1 MKNRLIVIFLLVISS
16 SLVFAGLNEDYQA
29 LQQQFMKKRRM
40 IRSQV
45 EMNKLSAER
54 VLALKNLLAEYKGKK
69 LADNEQMTLAEVFMS
84 VDELASAWKIL
95 KTISEPVEPEKY
107 NAMCARALFG
117 LGKDVMALEY
127 LNKLN
132 HEGQFYGMVNL
143 GRAMSLIKEGKNR
156 EAVPYMKNV
165 VGVLTLKDVYRVYA
179 LHSLVNYYEDIGKHG
194 EAMRLLGKAAKNS
207 TFSGKARLEL
217 KNTEAAM
224 ALIGKTA
231 VNFQNIVRRFNGN
244 APVVFH
250 EKGKVIVLDFFAPQ
264 CVPCRTAMANLS
276 KLYLE
281 HRNNGLD
288 VIGVTILYGY
298 YADGKTSERNI
309 PAMREAAL
317 VAGFVKAQ
325 KATYPMLLLGKQDS
339 LLDYS
344 VTGLPHVVLIDRK
357 GVIRRVFTGMYS
369 QKSFVKAVETL
380 LNEK

>member
-1 MKNRLIVIFLLVISS
+1 MKNRLIVLFLLVISGT
-16 SLVFAGLNEDYQA
+16 LVFAGLNKDYQA
-29 LQQQFMKKRRM
+29 LQQQFMKKRSM

-54 VLALKNLLAEYKGKK
+54 VLALKNLLAKYKGKK

-84 VDELASAWKIL
+84 VDELASAWNIL

-117 LGKDVMALEY
+117 LGKDVMALKY
-127 LNKLN
+127 LDKLN
-132 HEGQFYGMVNL
+132 HQGQFYGMVNM
-143 GRAMSLIKEGKNR
+143 GRAMSLIRDGKNG
-156 EAVPYMKNV
+156 EAVPYLKNV

-179 LHSLVNYYEDIGKHG
+179 LHLLADYYEDIGKHG
-194 EAMRLLGKAAKNS
+194 EAMRLLGKAVKDS
-207 TFSGKARLEL
+207 TFSGKARQEL
-217 KNTEAAM
+217 KHTEAAM

-231 VNFQNIVRRFNGN
+231 VNLQNIVRRFNGN
-244 APVVFH
+244 APVVFK

-264 CVPCRTAMANLS
+264 CVPCRTVMTNLS

-288 VIGVTILYGY
+288 IIGVTILYGY
-298 YADGKTSERNI
+298 YYDGKTREQNI
-309 PAMREAAL
+309 PAMREADL

-339 LLDYS
+339 LMDYS
-344 VTGLPHVVLIDRK
+344 VTGLPHVVLIDKK
-357 GVIRRVFTGMYS
+357 GVVRRVFTGMYS

-380 LNEK
+380 LDEK